1 MWPYGLFGM
10 QENMVLKN
18 LFILFLILIG
28 LVIPSPSMASHVE
41 LKPCIQVSHCVREEL
56 NVEKIDSPYEK
67 VISIVQNSPR
77 TKIVESDGDYLHAEV
92 TSRIMKYVDDLEI
105 SFLPETNNLIIRSES
120 RVGDGDFGVNR
131 KRVDLIINN
140 LLNN

>member
-1 MWPYGLFGM
+1 M
-10 QENMVLKN
+10 KN
-18 LFILFLILIG
+18 LFILFSILYVI
-28 LVIPSPSMASHVE
+28 VIPSSAMASHIE

-56 NVEKIDSPYEK
+56 NVDSIDSPYEK
-67 VISIVQNSPR
+67 VKSIVENSPR

-105 SFLPETNNLIIRSES
+105 SSLQDKNNLIIRSES

-131 KRVDLIINN
+131 KRVELLINN
-140 LLNN
+140 LLNKQ

>member
-1 MWPYGLFGM
+1 M
-10 QENMVLKN
+10 KN
-18 LFILFLILIG
+18 LFILFLLLCG
-28 LVIPSPSMASHVE
+28 LVSPSSAIASHIE
-41 LKPCIQVSHCVREEL
+41 LQPCIEVSHCVREEL
-56 NVEKIDSPYEK
+56 NVERIDSPYEK
-67 VISIVQNSPR
+67 VKSIVENFPR
-77 TKIVESDGDYLHAEV
+77 TEIVELDGDYLHAEV

-140 LLNN
+140 LLNS

>member
-1 MWPYGLFGM
+1 
-10 QENMVLKN
+10 
-18 LFILFLILIG
+18 
-28 LVIPSPSMASHVE
+28 MASHVE

-77 TKIVESDGDYLHAEV
+77 TKIVETDGDYLHAEV

-140 LLNN
+140 LLNS

>member
-1 MWPYGLFGM
+1 M
-10 QENMVLKN
+10 KN
-18 LFILFLILIG
+18 LSILFLLLYL
-28 LVIPSPSMASHVE
+28 LVMPSTAMASHIE

-56 NVEKIDSPYEK
+56 NVDSIDSPYEK
-67 VISIVQNSPR
+67 VKSIVENSPR

-105 SFLPETNNLIIRSES
+105 SFSPEKNKILIRSES

-131 KRVDLIINN
+131 KRVDLLVSN
-140 LLNN
+140 LLDN

>member
-1 MWPYGLFGM
+1 M
-10 QENMVLKN
+10 KN
-18 LFILFLILIG
+18 LFILFLLLIG
-28 LVIPSPSMASHVE
+28 LGIPSPSMASHVE

-67 VISIVQNSPR
+67 VISIVQNIPR
-77 TKIVESDGDYLHAEV
+77 TKIIESDGDYLHAEV

-120 RVGDGDFGVNR
+120 RVGDGDFGVNQ

-140 LLNN
+140 LLDR

>member
-1 MWPYGLFGM
+1 M
-10 QENMVLKN
+10 KN
-18 LFILFLILIG
+18 LFILFLLLYG
-28 LVIPSPSMASHVE
+28 LFTPSSAIASHIE
-41 LKPCIQVSHCVREEL
+41 LQPCIEVSHCVREEL
-56 NVEKIDSPYEK
+56 KVERIDSPYEK
-67 VISIVQNSPR
+67 VKSIVKNFPR
-77 TKIVESDGDYLHAEV
+77 TEIVELDGDYLHAEV

-140 LLNN
+140 LLNS

>member
-1 MWPYGLFGM
+1 M
-10 QENMVLKN
+10 KN
-18 LFILFLILIG
+18 LFILFLLLIG
-28 LVIPSPSMASHVE
+28 LGIPSPSMASHVE

-120 RVGDGDFGVNR
+120 RVGDGDFGVNQ
-131 KRVDLIINN
+131 KRVDSIINN
-140 LLNN
+140 LLN